1 MEIRSINSEDKETL
15 EHLLAAIP
23 FFKAVKQQSLAQYE
37 QLVRAS
43 HVASYKP
50 SEVVLQKGEH
60 DSRIFFLLKGR
71 LAVYIDRPNNA
82 ELVNHITPGEVFG
95 DIAQLLKLS
104 RTATLVADESARE
117 TIVLTLDSV
126 IFEPLTSFHTL
137 TLATKLAYYR
147 NMAHNFRWKLEVY
160 RAQHLQHEL
169 ANKHRQIK
177 LFTGARDTIDE
188 LSALYEQ
195 SKALAVLLMEWN
207 NEFASQDKTLT
218 TL

>member
-1 MEIRSINSEDKETL
+1 MEIRSISNEDKEAL

-23 FFKAVKQQSLAQYE
+23 FFKAVKQQSFSQYE
-37 QLVRAS
+37 QLVSAS
-43 HVASYKP
+43 KVASYKP
-50 SEVVLQKGEH
+50 SEIVLQKGGQ

-71 LAVYIDRPNNA
+71 LAVYIDQPSNA

-95 DIAQLLKLS
+95 DIAQLLRLT

-117 TIVLTLDSV
+117 TIVLTLDSN
-126 IFEPLTSFHTL
+126 IFEPLTSFHAL

-177 LFTGARDTIDE
+177 LYTGARDTLEE
-188 LSALYEQ
+188 LTALYEQ
-195 SKALAVLLMEWN
+195 SKALAGLLMEWN
-207 NEFASQDKTLT
+207 HEFAAQGKVVSAV
-218 TL
+218 